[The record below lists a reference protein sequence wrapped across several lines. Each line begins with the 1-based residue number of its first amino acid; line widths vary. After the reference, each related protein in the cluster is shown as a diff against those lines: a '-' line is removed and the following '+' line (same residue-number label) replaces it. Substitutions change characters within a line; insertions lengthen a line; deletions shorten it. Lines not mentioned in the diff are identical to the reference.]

1 MDNSNWNK
9 KQDSDNYQ
17 RLLDNLIDI
26 KRNDSCL
33 FAKVDNSDFID
44 LVDFLSKQ
52 DRRKISVQPTFAI
65 YLSNDSLQKKKEKI
79 EKALSADEIYE
90 LAEEYRT
97 EVEKKFSKALNQDFE
112 EAKKKKMLLIFLKKK
127 FKNLQLSEKNI
138 LEKQIQSML
147 KETFDQFILV
157 FVTLALKPI
166 LKQYSHLCFLKK

>member
-112 EAKKKKMLLIFLKKK
+112 EAKKDVVDFFEKEIQKSAIKW
-127 FKNLQLSEKNI
+127 KNI